1 MSERRGMVIVNT
13 GDGKGKS
20 SSAFGVMLRA
30 VARGWNVI
38 VVQFIKSDKWQTGE
52 KKMAEEL
59 GVTWI
64 TGGDG
69 FTWESEDMEA
79 TERAAQDAWA
89 RAAEHIASGEYD
101 LVILDE
107 ATYPVT
113 FGWIDVAQV
122 VATIDGR
129 PDNVNVVVTGRD
141 ADAQLI
147 ELADTV
153 TEMVKIKHA
162 FDAGI
167 TARRGLD
174 FKARRPVPGTRY
186 RCYAAMRASNAR
198 PTQKATKPPMKPRPR
213 FSVPDQ
219 IGFVLVWTVFT
230 TPTANRA
237 TPVRIA
243 ATRRPVPVSSQMAKG
258 TTDGRAPPR
267 NRSPDIAAAA

>member
-1 MSERRGMVIVNT
+1 MSKRRGMVIVNT

-30 VARGWNVI
+30 VARGWNVLVI
-38 VVQFIKSDKWQTGE
+38 QFIKSDKWQTGE

-69 FTWESEDMEA
+69 FTWESDDMEA

-89 RAAEHIASGEYD
+89 KAAEAISSGEYD

-141 ADAQLI
+141 ADQRLI
-147 ELADTV
+147 DLADTV
-153 TEMVKIKHA
+153 TEMLKVKHA
-162 FDAGI
+162 FDEG
-167 TARRGLD
+167 TSARRGLD
-174 FKARRPVPGTRY
+174 F
-186 RCYAAMRASNAR
+186 
-198 PTQKATKPPMKPRPR
+198 
-213 FSVPDQ
+213 
-219 IGFVLVWTVFT
+219 
-230 TPTANRA
+230 
-237 TPVRIA
+237 
-243 ATRRPVPVSSQMAKG
+243 
-258 TTDGRAPPR
+258 
-267 NRSPDIAAAA
+267 